1 MDALILLA
9 VLVCPIVMGTMMFLM
24 WRAMRG
30 REGDRTAG
38 DEAAPARTPTGDPGE
53 EAGR

>member
-1 MDALILLA
+1 MEALILLA

-30 REGDRTAG
+30 HGDGQGARE
-38 DEAAPARTPTGDPGE
+38 EAAPAKPPRRDAGE

>member
-1 MDALILLA
+1 MEALILLA
-9 VLVCPIVMGTMMFLM
+9 VLVCPIIMGTMMFLM

-30 REGDRTAG
+30 HGDGQGTREEAPAVKTMTGDR
-38 DEAAPARTPTGDPGE
+38 GE